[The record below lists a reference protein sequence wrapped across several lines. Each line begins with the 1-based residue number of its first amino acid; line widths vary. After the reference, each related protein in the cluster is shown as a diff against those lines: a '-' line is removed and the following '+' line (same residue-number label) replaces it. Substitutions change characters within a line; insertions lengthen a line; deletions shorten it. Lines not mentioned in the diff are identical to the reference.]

1 MQKLLEIYRSH
12 KCLYEIDDDWSGF
25 EWINADDA
33 DRSIYSFFRKCPSQK
48 KSLLFVLNMTPV
60 KREGYRVGVPVR
72 KQYKLLL
79 NSTDLVFGGSGETSV
94 PEVIRAKK
102 GYKVVRHE
110 KSHESAE
117 DYLENILILRE
128 RNGNVR
134 SIDIVN
140 EMNYSKP
147 SISIAMK
154 KLRTEGYV
162 EMDLNGYITLTES
175 GEEIAQRIYSRH
187 QLLEKV
193 LVAIGVDQE
202 TLREHRI

>member
-1 MQKLLEIYRSH
+1 MK
-12 KCLYEIDDDWSGF
+12 
-25 EWINADDA
+25 
-33 DRSIYSFFRKCPSQK
+33 
-48 KSLLFVLNMTPV
+48 
-60 KREGYRVGVPVR
+60 
-72 KQYKLLL
+72 
-79 NSTDLVFGGSGETSV
+79 
-94 PEVIRAKK
+94 
-102 GYKVVRHE
+102 

-175 GEEIAQRIYSRH
+175 EEEIAQRIYSRH

>member
-1 MQKLLEIYRSH
+1 M
-12 KCLYEIDDDWSGF
+12 
-25 EWINADDA
+25 
-33 DRSIYSFFRKCPSQK
+33 SFP
-48 KSLLFVLNMTPV
+48 
-60 KREGYRVGVPVR
+60 
-72 KQYKLLL
+72 
-79 NSTDLVFGGSGETSV
+79 
-94 PEVIRAKK
+94 
-102 GYKVVRHE
+102 YKVVRHE

-187 QLLEKV
+187 QLLENV
-193 LVAIGVDQE
+193 LVAIGVDQ
-202 TLREHRI
+202 

>member
-1 MQKLLEIYRSH
+1 MK
-12 KCLYEIDDDWSGF
+12 
-25 EWINADDA
+25 
-33 DRSIYSFFRKCPSQK
+33 
-48 KSLLFVLNMTPV
+48 
-60 KREGYRVGVPVR
+60 
-72 KQYKLLL
+72 
-79 NSTDLVFGGSGETSV
+79 
-94 PEVIRAKK
+94 
-102 GYKVVRHE
+102 

-117 DYLENILILRE
+117 DYLENILILCE

>member
-1 MQKLLEIYRSH
+1 MK
-12 KCLYEIDDDWSGF
+12 
-25 EWINADDA
+25 
-33 DRSIYSFFRKCPSQK
+33 
-48 KSLLFVLNMTPV
+48 
-60 KREGYRVGVPVR
+60 
-72 KQYKLLL
+72 
-79 NSTDLVFGGSGETSV
+79 
-94 PEVIRAKK
+94 
-102 GYKVVRHE
+102 

-162 EMDLNGYITLTES
+162 EMDLNGDLNGYITLTES

>member
-1 MQKLLEIYRSH
+1 M
-12 KCLYEIDDDWSGF
+12 
-25 EWINADDA
+25 
-33 DRSIYSFFRKCPSQK
+33 SFP
-48 KSLLFVLNMTPV
+48 
-60 KREGYRVGVPVR
+60 
-72 KQYKLLL
+72 
-79 NSTDLVFGGSGETSV
+79 
-94 PEVIRAKK
+94 
-102 GYKVVRHE
+102 YKVVRHE

-202 TLREHRI
+202 TLREHHYLTIVQIMEQLDKDYGISTSRGTVGDDIKALQGEYESFSVNNG

>member
-1 MQKLLEIYRSH
+1 MK
-12 KCLYEIDDDWSGF
+12 
-25 EWINADDA
+25 
-33 DRSIYSFFRKCPSQK
+33 
-48 KSLLFVLNMTPV
+48 
-60 KREGYRVGVPVR
+60 
-72 KQYKLLL
+72 
-79 NSTDLVFGGSGETSV
+79 
-94 PEVIRAKK
+94 
-102 GYKVVRHE
+102 

-187 QLLEKV
+187 QLLEK
-193 LVAIGVDQE
+193 
-202 TLREHRI
+202 LRRCWSRSASIRKL

>member
-1 MQKLLEIYRSH
+1 M
-12 KCLYEIDDDWSGF
+12 
-25 EWINADDA
+25 
-33 DRSIYSFFRKCPSQK
+33 SFP
-48 KSLLFVLNMTPV
+48 
-60 KREGYRVGVPVR
+60 
-72 KQYKLLL
+72 
-79 NSTDLVFGGSGETSV
+79 
-94 PEVIRAKK
+94 
-102 GYKVVRHE
+102 YKVVRHE

-187 QLLEKV
+187 QLLENV

>member
-1 MQKLLEIYRSH
+1 MK
-12 KCLYEIDDDWSGF
+12 
-25 EWINADDA
+25 
-33 DRSIYSFFRKCPSQK
+33 
-48 KSLLFVLNMTPV
+48 
-60 KREGYRVGVPVR
+60 
-72 KQYKLLL
+72 
-79 NSTDLVFGGSGETSV
+79 
-94 PEVIRAKK
+94 
-102 GYKVVRHE
+102 

-117 DYLENILILRE
+117 DYLENILILCE
-128 RNGNVR
+128 RNGNA
-134 SIDIVN
+134 IDIVN

>member
-1 MQKLLEIYRSH
+1 MK
-12 KCLYEIDDDWSGF
+12 
-25 EWINADDA
+25 
-33 DRSIYSFFRKCPSQK
+33 
-48 KSLLFVLNMTPV
+48 
-60 KREGYRVGVPVR
+60 
-72 KQYKLLL
+72 
-79 NSTDLVFGGSGETSV
+79 
-94 PEVIRAKK
+94 
-102 GYKVVRHE
+102 